1 MHHKGWHKKRSKGIQ
16 RRWEYECIVAKK
28 DEKLEQAH
36 NNVHW
41 GYLTAN
47 PDQLNWLTA
56 MLTEISVTNLP
67 SMMFPLIFSYV
78 PHKLTLVVG

>member
-1 MHHKGWHKKRSKGIQ
+1 
-16 RRWEYECIVAKK
+16 VAKK
-28 DEKLEQAH
+28 DEKLEQAP

-56 MLTEISVTNLP
+56 MLKKSQ
-67 SMMFPLIFSYV
+67 
-78 PHKLTLVVG
+78 